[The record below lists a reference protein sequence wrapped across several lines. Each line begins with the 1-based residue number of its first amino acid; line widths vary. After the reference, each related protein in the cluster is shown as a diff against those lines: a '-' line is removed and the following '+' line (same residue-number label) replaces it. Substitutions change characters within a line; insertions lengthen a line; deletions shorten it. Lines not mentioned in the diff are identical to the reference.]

1 MFAWDVLQTPNME
14 AGATAPKEADRTL
27 LVRTTASGCY
37 TAVDPTQLEA
47 GGATSTITLDV
58 ASTPHKAGAAVDPGV
73 KNVVRGAPVVLRG
86 MQDGR
91 SLYIDDAN
99 LPQRSGLRMHAIA
112 FEDSK
117 SSDTGGDLSY
127 RSLVRVVC
135 YEFGAE
141 PMYVP
146 AYQKKRPSTIPL
158 PSQYAHLACPTFRYL
173 RLRSKNGQ
181 HSLKW
186 EPFKDKHTADYEFKV
201 LGGEG
206 FVRALDAPHSKP
218 PQADAH
224 HSRPPRAVGRS
235 RASTAPNVRAARAS
249 IFSTRKPTTT
259 LARGRTSA
267 YAPGCIALRCADS
280 ARRNLVVCTAPEDE
294 SKALPGLEVSDGVEG
309 SVYVHPR

>member
-47 GGATSTITLDV
+47 GGATSAITLDV

-141 PMYVP
+141 PMYVS
-146 AYQKKRPSTIPL
+146 AYQATWPSSMPQPSMLTLLVPPSGICGCGRRTDSIRSSGSRLKTSTPLTTSSRCWEAKALCAHWMRHIASRHRLMLITAGLLVPWAGLVPARRRMCERHAPPSTRHASQL
-158 PSQYAHLACPTFRYL
+158 PHWHGAGR
-173 RLRSKNGQ
+173 
-181 HSLKW
+181 
-186 EPFKDKHTADYEFKV
+186 V
-201 LGGEG
+201 LMH
-206 FVRALDAPHSKP
+206 RAALLCG
-218 PQADAH
+218 
-224 HSRPPRAVGRS
+224 VL
-235 RASTAPNVRAARAS
+235 TAPGA
-249 IFSTRKPTTT
+249 I
-259 LARGRTSA
+259 L
-267 YAPGCIALRCADS
+267 
-280 ARRNLVVCTAPEDE
+280 
-294 SKALPGLEVSDGVEG
+294 
-309 SVYVHPR
+309 